1 MLFNSLPFK
10 STLKIFLNCSHEP
23 HNISV
28 NDRSHIR
35 WWSHKIMELKNSFCL
50 MSYRNP
56 FLRADAAVNK
66 SALPVVE
73 KYSMYNHVQYM
84 IFDNKQLCT
93 GLYISYALLF
103 IFVLECI
110 LSIKKVCCK
119 TLCQIMLAS
128 ASYTSYLLCSLIVS
142 LSCA

>member
-1 MLFNSLPFK
+1 
-10 STLKIFLNCSHEP
+10 
-23 HNISV
+23 
-28 NDRSHIR
+28 
-35 WWSHKIMELKNSFCL
+35 

-66 SALPVVE
+66 SAFPVVE